1 MTTDKAQCGSCKSS
15 ILESTKL
22 RSNGFCT
29 PCFMELNYGFRPSEV
44 DSLKERG
51 LIELGIEWKKI
62 IRSGKPNERNPFKAE
77 ELNKGYSEIYLH
89 LEDYFLSKNAKLKG
103 NEILRVITELKP
115 IANSEIKQLISK
127 VESLTIKLMKT

>member
-1 MTTDKAQCGSCKSS
+1 MKVQCDFCKTD

-29 PCFMELNYGFRPSEV
+29 PCFMESNYGFRPFEME
-44 DSLKERG
+44 SLKERG
-51 LIELGIEWKKI
+51 LTELAIEWKEI
-62 IRSGKPNERNPFKAE
+62 INSGKPNERNPLKAE
-77 ELNKGYSEIYLH
+77 KLNKGYSEIYLY

-115 IANSEIKQLISK
+115 IANFEIKQLISK

>member
-1 MTTDKAQCGSCKSS
+1 M
-15 ILESTKL
+15 ES
-22 RSNGFCT
+22 
-29 PCFMELNYGFRPSEV
+29 NYGFRPFEME
-44 DSLKERG
+44 SLKERG
-51 LIELGIEWKKI
+51 LTELAIEWKEI
-62 IRSGKPNERNPFKAE
+62 INSGKPNERNPLKAE
-77 ELNKGYSEIYLH
+77 KLNKGYSEIYLY

>member
-1 MTTDKAQCGSCKSS
+1 MTTDKVQCGSCKSS

-51 LIELGIEWKKI
+51 LIELAIEWKKI
-62 IRSGKPNERNPFKAE
+62 IRSGKPNERNPLKAE
-77 ELNKGYSEIYLH
+77 KLNKGYSEIYLY
-89 LEDYFLSKNAKLKG
+89 LEDYFLSNNSKLRG
-103 NEILRVITELKP
+103 NEILNIMIELEP
-115 IANSEIKQLISK
+115 IANSEIKNLISK
-127 VESLTIKLMKT
+127 VKSLTMKLMKA